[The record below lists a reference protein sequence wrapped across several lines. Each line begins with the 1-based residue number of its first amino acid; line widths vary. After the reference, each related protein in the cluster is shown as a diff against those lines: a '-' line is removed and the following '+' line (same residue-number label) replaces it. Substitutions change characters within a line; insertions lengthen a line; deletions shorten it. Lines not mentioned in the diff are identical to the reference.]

1 MFWRTKSFH
10 THLNILLTLTCFTLH
25 LFSLFCF
32 AFSCHSFY
40 LFIFLLLLSV
50 PATANF
56 VVFFHCSFSFYCF
69 LMKQT
74 PTLSM
79 SASQSLGGEDMSE
92 DVWLVCKRASKKK
105 KKENSREVRRKRRTK
120 NKCQELLGLICTFF
134 EEFIC

>member
-1 MFWRTKSFH
+1 MFWRTKSFS
-10 THLNILLTLTCFTLH
+10 HLNILLTLTCFTLH

-40 LFIFLLLLSV
+40 LFIFLALLSV

-56 VVFFHCSFSFYCF
+56 FVFFHCSFSFYCF

-79 SASQSLGGEDMSE
+79 SVSQSLGGEDMSE
-92 DVWLVCKRASKKK
+92 DVWLVCKRASKKEKKEQQRSK
-105 KKENSREVRRKRRTK
+105 KKEKNK
-120 NKCQELLGLICTFF
+120 NKCQELLALICTFS